1 MWPEGRK
8 EKYQCYPF
16 PRMTRILY
24 GDVPGNANLKN
35 TCQRFSLLPVRSS
48 YIVPAHVYQEY
59 PEIFVSSHIF
69 ACFIMGILEKIAE
82 IESEVCILCFIYKS
96 SLNWVL
102 DARRMILSLT
112 ADGANTEEQGNSPPS
127 WIVKST
133 TGQVTKGTDHTK
145 RRRGC
150 NRRGLVLWEIVY
162 GKYKVELPVSSQYFE
177 RRWSWPYLWTKCYT

>member
-8 EKYQCYPF
+8 EKYQCCPF

-96 SLNWVL
+96 SLN
-102 DARRMILSLT
+102 
-112 ADGANTEEQGNSPPS
+112 
-127 WIVKST
+127 
-133 TGQVTKGTDHTK
+133 
-145 RRRGC
+145 
-150 NRRGLVLWEIVY
+150 
-162 GKYKVELPVSSQYFE
+162 
-177 RRWSWPYLWTKCYT
+177 